1 MIENLHVIDYVLQH
15 HPTSLYELLVRQQLL
30 YGTLFN
36 MPVTTT
42 STLRFAYSVYGVG
55 TSPMNSNCDYTKL
68 WIKLGIGFQ
77 SDILAL
83 HDAMMRVSNSD
94 LLLLTHLKQKDS
106 LPSSVVPSAPVTP
119 FQSTKTPALTTTARK
134 RLVCSAK
141 KKVEDRQ
148 GTPSLSCFEETPSSR
163 SPKRKMSSSNS
174 PRPKRRSMGRT
185 DLTSRLFS
193 DGNEGDPFCDI

>member
-1 MIENLHVIDYVLQH
+1 MVDFVLQH
-15 HPTSLYELLVRQQLL
+15 HPTSLYELLLRQQLL

-42 STLRFAYSVYGVG
+42 STLRFAHSVYAVG
-55 TSPMNSNCDYTKL
+55 TSPVNSNCDYNKLWTKL
-68 WIKLGIGFQ
+68 GVGFQ

-106 LPSSVVPSAPVTP
+106 LPSSVIPNSAPVTP
-119 FQSTKTPALTTTARK
+119 FKSTKTPALTTTARK
-134 RLVCSAK
+134 RLVCSARK
-141 KKVEDRQ
+141 NEE
-148 GTPSLSCFEETPSSR
+148 TPRMSCLEETPSSR
-163 SPKRKMSSSNS
+163 SPKRKMGSSNNS

-185 DLTSRLFS
+185 DVASRLFS
-193 DGNEGDPFCDI
+193 DVNEGDPFCDF